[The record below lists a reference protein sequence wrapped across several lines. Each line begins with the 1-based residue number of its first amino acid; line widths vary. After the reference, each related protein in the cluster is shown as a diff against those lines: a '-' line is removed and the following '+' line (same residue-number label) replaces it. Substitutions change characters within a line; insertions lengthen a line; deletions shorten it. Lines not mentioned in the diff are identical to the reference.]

1 MFNFGFKKEETGDKV
16 AAGLDIGTYSI
27 KALQLKRSGDHQLHL
42 DTYGELEMAAYD
54 SLPPG
59 SITEIG
65 EEKLIKAIRDL
76 FLASKITATKITFSI
91 SMQDCFFSSIN
102 VPKVSDKE
110 LATLVPIEVRKYLP
124 IKLSEVKLN
133 YWRTQI
139 AQEGSDREDVV
150 AVVAVKNDVFEKYT
164 RLSDKLGFKDFSFEV
179 ENLSAARTILRQI
192 KEDVPIF
199 HLDIGGR
206 ISFATLI
213 HDRIVKATNV
223 ISKGSYDNTSQISK
237 ILGVGIDVAEEA
249 KRIFGYLGDS
259 SSPHL
264 GEIMTLASYPLFD
277 DVKHLLLQH
286 ERKYNINI
294 GKVVL
299 SGGGS
304 LQKGFK
310 KLLSEFLE
318 REVILIDSFSDFV
331 LPNNLREALKDE
343 DGKYAIASGL
353 AMKNLSN

>member
-1 MFNFGFKKEETGDKV
+1 MFNFGFKTEDKEDKLS
-16 AAGLDIGTYSI
+16 AGLDIGTYSI
-27 KALQLKRSGDHQLHL
+27 KALQLKRSSDQLHL
-42 DTYGELEMAAYD
+42 ETYGELEMAAYD

-59 SITEIG
+59 SITNIG
-65 EEKLIKAIRDL
+65 EEKLITAIRDL

-91 SMQDCFFSSIN
+91 SMQDCFFTSIN
-102 VPKVSDKE
+102 VPKVSEKE
-110 LATLVPIEVRKYLP
+110 LATLIPIEIRKYLP
-124 IKLSEVKLN
+124 VKLSEVKLS

-139 AQEGSDREDVV
+139 GKSSLDQDVV
-150 AVVAVKNDVFEKYT
+150 AIVAVKNEIFEKYSK
-164 RLSDKLGFKDFSFEV
+164 LSEKLSFKDFSFEI
-179 ENLSAARTILRQI
+179 ESLSAARTVLRQI
-192 KEDVPIF
+192 KEDIPIL

-213 HDRIVKATNV
+213 HERIVKASNV
-223 ISKGSYDNTSQISK
+223 IQKGSYDNTSQISK
-237 ILGVGIDVAEEA
+237 ILGLGIDVAEEA

-264 GEIMTLASYPLFD
+264 AEIMALASYPLFD
-277 DVKHLLLQH
+277 EVKHLLLQH

-294 GKVVL
+294 EKVVL
-299 SGGGS
+299 SGGGG
-304 LQKGFK
+304 LQKGLK

-331 LPNNLREALKDE
+331 LPENLKEALKDE
-343 DGKYAIASGL
+343 DGKYAVASGL

>member
-1 MFNFGFKKEETGDKV
+1 MFNFGFKTEEKV
-16 AAGLDIGTYSI
+16 DEIAAGIDIGTYSI
-27 KALQLKRSGDHQLHL
+27 KVLQLRRTVDQLHL
-42 DTYGELEMAAYD
+42 ETYGELEMAAYD

-59 SITEIG
+59 SITNIG

-91 SMQDCFFSSIN
+91 SMQDCFFSSISI
-102 VPKVSDKE
+102 PKVSDKE
-110 LATLVPIEVRKYLP
+110 LATLIPIEARKYLP
-124 IKLSEVKLN
+124 VQLSEVKLS
-133 YWRTQI
+133 YWRTVIGDKNSNQ
-139 AQEGSDREDVV
+139 DTV
-150 AVVAVKNDVFEKYT
+150 AIVAVKNEIFEKYS
-164 RLSDKLGFKDFSFEV
+164 RLSEKLGFKDFNFEI
-179 ENLSAARTILRQI
+179 ESLSGARTVLRQI

-199 HLDIGGR
+199 HIDIGGK

-213 HDRIVKATNV
+213 HDRIVKASNV
-223 ISKGSYDNTSQISK
+223 IQKGSYDNTSQISK
-237 ILGVGIDVAEEA
+237 ILGLGIDVAEEA
-249 KRIFGYLGDS
+249 KRIFGYLGDD

-264 GEIMTLASYPLFD
+264 AEIMGLASYPLFD

-294 GKVVL
+294 QKVVL

-304 LQKGFK
+304 LQKGIK

-318 REVILIDSFSDFV
+318 REVILVDSFSDFV
-331 LPNNLREALKDE
+331 LPDNIREAIKEE
-343 DGKYAIASGL
+343 DSKYVIVSGL

>member
-1 MFNFGFKKEETGDKV
+1 MFNFGFKTEDKIDKIS
-16 AAGLDIGTYSI
+16 AGLDIGTYSI
-27 KALQLKRSGDHQLHL
+27 KVLQLRSSADQLHL
-42 DTYGELEMAAYD
+42 ETYGELEMAAYD

-59 SITEIG
+59 SITNIG
-65 EEKLIKAIRDL
+65 EEKLITAIRDL

-91 SMQDCFFSSIN
+91 SMQDCFFSSIS

-110 LATLVPIEVRKYLP
+110 LSTLVPIEVRKYLP
-124 IKLSEVKLN
+124 VQLSEVKLN
-133 YWRTQI
+133 YWRTEISKKDSNQQDI
-139 AQEGSDREDVV
+139 V
-150 AVVAVKNDVFEKYT
+150 AIVAVKNEIFEKYS
-164 RLSDKLGFKDFSFEV
+164 RLSEKLGFKDFSFEI
-179 ENLSAARTILRQI
+179 ESLSGARTVLRQI
-192 KEDVPIF
+192 KEDIPIL

-213 HDRIVKATNV
+213 HERIVKASNV
-223 ISKGSYDNTSQISK
+223 IQKGSFDDTSQISK
-237 ILGVGIDVAEEA
+237 ILGIGIDVAEEA
-249 KRIFGYLGDS
+249 KRIFGYLGDP

-264 GEIMTLASYPLFD
+264 AEIMALASYPLFD

-294 GKVVL
+294 EKVVL
-299 SGGGS
+299 SGGGG
-304 LQKGFK
+304 LQKGLK

-331 LPNNLREALKDE
+331 LPDNLKEALKDE
-343 DGKYAIASGL
+343 DGKYGIASGL